1 MKKIDAGVAICY
13 LDGNSS
19 ELFHDG
25 VTAASLDGSMGQW
38 MTDIP
43 SYRYNHICYTA

>member
-1 MKKIDAGVAICY
+1 MKKTDTGVAICY
-13 LDGNSS
+13 LNENNS

-25 VTAASLDGSMGQW
+25 VTPASLDGSMGQW

-43 SYRYNHICYTA
+43 SKG